1 MRQSKLVKL
10 FLALDKIEL
19 RYFKKYLQSSLH
31 HSHKESTQ
39 LFDFLLHK
47 RSLTD
52 ISLQK
57 TRAWHHV
64 FGNKSY
70 EDHKMR
76 SLMNTSF
83 ETLKNFVGIFHT
95 LSDEFSQRHTLIKA
109 LIQKNQLSIAQKE
122 WGSLRAQVEAETVH
136 SAAHF
141 HRQFQLE
148 SLQFE
153 LAGTQERTAS
163 NNLSQIFD
171 HSANYFMIQTLRYA
185 CIGLSHSNVSSITY
199 EVPLLQ
205 AILDHLSQQEAHA
218 PPSIQL
224 FYFTYLALAHQD
236 VEAFSKLK
244 RSFSIHR
251 DRLPVKQQHE
261 LLIMAIN
268 FCIKRLN
275 TGDRVYAQEA
285 FALYKEGL
293 QNHILLENGIISR
306 FNFKNVVS
314 IGLMLRAFD
323 WVESFIE
330 QYSKALKPDYRQ
342 SYHDFNL
349 ARLRFVQGDYRQ
361 AKRMLTVLEYDDVF
375 FNLSARMMMVKMHY
389 EEQEWDA
396 LDALLLNFSRY
407 LQRRSVIG
415 YHKQVYQNF
424 LKLARQLI
432 QLPPNDEKAA
442 IQLKKQML
450 ETQPLAE
457 RDWLLKQ
464 VKYEKGI

>member
-1 MRQSKLVKL
+1 
-10 FLALDKIEL
+10 
-19 RYFKKYLQSSLH
+19 
-31 HSHKESTQ
+31 
-39 LFDFLLHK
+39 
-47 RSLTD
+47 
-52 ISLQK
+52 
-57 TRAWHHV
+57 
-64 FGNKSY
+64 
-70 EDHKMR
+70 
-76 SLMNTSF
+76 MNVSF
-83 ETLKNFVGIFHT
+83 HTLINFVGIFYT
-95 LSDEFSQRHTLIKA
+95 LSDEFSQRYALIKA
-109 LIQKNQLSIAQKE
+109 LIKKNQLSIAQKE
-122 WGSLRAQVEAETVH
+122 WVSLQAQVEEETIH

-205 AILDHLSQQEAHA
+205 AILDHLSQQKAQTH
-218 PPSIQL
+218 PSIQL

-244 RSFSIHR
+244 QSFSIHR
-251 DRLPVKQQHE
+251 DRLPFKQQHE

-285 FALYKEGL
+285 FELYKEGL
-293 QNHILLENGIISR
+293 HNHILLENGTISR

-314 IGLMLRAFD
+314 IGLMLKAFT

-330 QYSKALKPDYRQ
+330 QYSEALQPDYRQ

-361 AKRMLTVLEYDDVF
+361 AKRMLTVLEYDDIF

-396 LDALLLNFSRY
+396 LDALLLNFFRY

-424 LKLARQLI
+424 LKLVQQLI
-432 QLPPNDEKAA
+432 QLPPHDEGTVTHLRAQ
-442 IQLKKQML
+442 IL

-464 VKYEKGI
+464 VELEEGA